1 MGLRPAAKRPLLP
14 LAGWGFIITG
24 LNTLLSSYLY
34 STKRSAPAIILNTLR
49 SFVCSIL
56 VILGLPALFCSSVI
70 WFTYGISECLVLL
83 VAFVLTKY
91 SERNG
96 IVYQ

>member
-1 MGLRPAAKRPLLP
+1 M
-14 LAGWGFIITG
+14 
-24 LNTLLSSYLY
+24 
-34 STKRSAPAIILNTLR
+34 
-49 SFVCSIL
+49 CSIL
-56 VILGLPALFCSSVI
+56 VILGLPALFGSSVI

>member
-1 MGLRPAAKRPLLP
+1 M
-14 LAGWGFIITG
+14 
-24 LNTLLSSYLY
+24 
-34 STKRSAPAIILNTLR
+34 PAIVLNTLR
-49 SFVCSIL
+49 SFVFSIL
-56 VILGLPALFCSSVI
+56 IIFGLPAIFGSGVI

-83 VAFVLTKY
+83 AAFVLTKH